1 MQAEIIKNMKQS
13 SSENI
18 SKAKIKRQ
26 EKLVQTAWQQ
36 ANIPKVS
43 MQLENAIMYLQNVLV
58 TIQNEIKNDQ
68 KYTLLYK
75 FIAKAHIHN
84 MQTWY
89 NEAVAN
95 DSINENDASVKTA
108 AAQS

>member
-1 MQAEIIKNMKQS
+1 M
-13 SSENI
+13 
-18 SKAKIKRQ
+18 
-26 EKLVQTAWQQ
+26 QTAWQQ
-36 ANIPKVS
+36 ANIPKGS

-84 MQTWY
+84 M
-89 NEAVAN
+89 
-95 DSINENDASVKTA
+95 
-108 AAQS
+108 